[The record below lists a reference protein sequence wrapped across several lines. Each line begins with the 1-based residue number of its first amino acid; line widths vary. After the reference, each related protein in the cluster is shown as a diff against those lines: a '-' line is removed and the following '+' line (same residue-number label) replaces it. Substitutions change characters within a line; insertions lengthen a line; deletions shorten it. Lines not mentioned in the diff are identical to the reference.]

1 MRSFDVP
8 PKHSAPLTRGLF
20 LRRSTSC
27 VESRCLLSDLDRSG
41 ERLVPVRL
49 IVKALLPQESC
60 PFPVLVRH
68 HQEHRPFLHSK
79 ADSCDSHHSASAT
92 PALIMCSSHGPQN
105 CGKLTTHPFDGS
117 KPNSAPPRRGFSSPS
132 LNFLRREN
140 KDSAKMAVERRRF
153 SRINGHVVDAA
164 LIRGLTMHIDQ
175 HLDLVTTIFAR
186 PEMTDFVLAHVL
198 RPLRRN
204 HQLITF
210 SARHSVGRATNDPSG
225 RHRPPPLLFVSLWR
239 GELKAL

>member
-1 MRSFDVP
+1 VRCRRAGPLQMLPQRHQEGPRRFVDHRHLPFANHFIAMLPASGDAPARGDIPHAIGARVGAARPNSAPCKKRILGDLHHIASAIAELVSSLSIIPPMRSFDVP

-117 KPNSAPPRRGFSSPS
+117 KPNSAPPRRGFSLPP
-132 LNFLRREN
+132 
-140 KDSAKMAVERRRF
+140 
-153 SRINGHVVDAA
+153 HCVD
-164 LIRGLTMHIDQ
+164 
-175 HLDLVTTIFAR
+175 
-186 PEMTDFVLAHVL
+186 
-198 RPLRRN
+198 
-204 HQLITF
+204 
-210 SARHSVGRATNDPSG
+210 DPSASVCA
-225 RHRPPPLLFVSLWR
+225 R
-239 GELKAL
+239 

>member
-1 MRSFDVP
+1 MKLPKRRLQRGRGALPQGRPHLRTSRAHCKCCRVIKKGQGGSSIRHLPFANHFIAMLPASGDAPTRGDIPHAIGARVGAARPNSAPSKKRILGDLHHIASAIAELVSSLSIIPPMRSFDVP

-92 PALIMCSSHGPQN
+92 PALIM
-105 CGKLTTHPFDGS
+105 
-117 KPNSAPPRRGFSSPS
+117 
-132 LNFLRREN
+132 
-140 KDSAKMAVERRRF
+140 
-153 SRINGHVVDAA
+153 
-164 LIRGLTMHIDQ
+164 
-175 HLDLVTTIFAR
+175 
-186 PEMTDFVLAHVL
+186 
-198 RPLRRN
+198 
-204 HQLITF
+204 
-210 SARHSVGRATNDPSG
+210 
-225 RHRPPPLLFVSLWR
+225 
-239 GELKAL
+239 